1 MTPLPWKSQ
10 NTQQGGTGGGG
21 RSPTLLAAEGRNSWV
36 SQHLFLPAGNQ
47 TGMAL
52 AIGWSLQRSRARM
65 GQGCFEGSSSSKNPG
80 DKFPFLLFWG
90 RNPLKILI
98 LHLGRREIKGRGW
111 TWPWCVSVNSI
122 WVLDASCLCVGSWCE
137 ARWAKRTHPYGSPP
151 VENLEQPLKPFPCI

>member
-1 MTPLPWKSQ
+1 MQELGHAWSRHKHIPHIIACPGEESGALRVSCRQPRIDLGNPCSEDDTTSLEIPKYPAGWHW
-10 NTQQGGTGGGG
+10 G
-21 RSPTLLAAEGRNSWV
+21 RWQEPYLACCREGRNSWV

-65 GQGCFEGSSSSKNPG
+65 GQGCFEGSSSFKNPG

-90 RNPLKILI
+90 RNPPKILI

-111 TWPWCVSVNSI
+111 TLPWCV
-122 WVLDASCLCVGSWCE
+122 C
-137 ARWAKRTHPYGSPP
+137 
-151 VENLEQPLKPFPCI
+151 